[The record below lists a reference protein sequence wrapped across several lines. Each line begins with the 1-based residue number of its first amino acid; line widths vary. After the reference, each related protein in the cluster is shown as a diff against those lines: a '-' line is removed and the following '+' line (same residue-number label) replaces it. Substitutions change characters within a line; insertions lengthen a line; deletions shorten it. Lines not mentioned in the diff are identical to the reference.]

1 MKCSAKPWAE
11 HWAESRTVE
20 KRSVLVSGTFVFRT
34 GLYLKCSGAAYGL
47 SKKLHAEFCVIFTK
61 VGISGLSLDFS
72 EAKYGRNYGRKFQ
85 IYVKCFCVLLL
96 EI

>member
-1 MKCSAKPWAE
+1 MGWVM
-11 HWAESRTVE
+11 ESGE
-20 KRSVLVSGTFVFRT
+20 KVLSCFQNFCFWNRVVSEM
-34 GLYLKCSGAAYGL
+34 LGATYGL
-47 SKKLHAEFCVIFTK
+47 SKKFHTEFWVIFTK

-72 EAKYGRNYGRKFQ
+72 EAKYGQTYGRKWQ

>member
-1 MKCSAKPWAE
+1 MGWVRDSG
-11 HWAESRTVE
+11 E
-20 KRSVLVSGTFVFRT
+20 KVSFCFRNFCFWNRVVFEMIE
-34 GLYLKCSGAAYGL
+34 AAYGL
-47 SKKLHAEFCVIFTK
+47 SRKLCAEFFVIFTK

-72 EAKYGRNYGRKFQ
+72 EVKYGWTYGWTYGRKWQ